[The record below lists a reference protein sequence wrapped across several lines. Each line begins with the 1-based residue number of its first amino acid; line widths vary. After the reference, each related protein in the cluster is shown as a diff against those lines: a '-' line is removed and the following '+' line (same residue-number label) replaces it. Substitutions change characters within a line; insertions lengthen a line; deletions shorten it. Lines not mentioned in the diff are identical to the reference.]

1 MTPKYCRDCGTAI
14 TDENRSSSVASR
26 CTTCQRIIWEKRNR
40 QRGIRSQADRL
51 HLNKAAPE
59 MYEAL
64 FNLLNRLD
72 ADKDVW
78 EKGWWKE
85 EREAAYLAVR
95 KARGE

>member
-1 MTPKYCRDCGTAI
+1 
-14 TDENRSSSVASR
+14 
-26 CTTCQRIIWEKRNR
+26 
-40 QRGIRSQADRL
+40 
-51 HLNKAAPE
+51 